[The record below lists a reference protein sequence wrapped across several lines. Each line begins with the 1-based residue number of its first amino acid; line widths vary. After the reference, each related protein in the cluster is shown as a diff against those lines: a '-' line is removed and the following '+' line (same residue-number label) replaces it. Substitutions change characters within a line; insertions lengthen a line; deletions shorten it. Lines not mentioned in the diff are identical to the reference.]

1 VGGPRARRRPGRVIA
16 LLLAGGLALA
26 ASLLATRYLID
37 WLQRHHVGQ
46 PIHEDVP
53 EGHKVKAGKPTMGGI
68 GIVVAAVIGYAVAHV
83 RSGLVFTRSGLLVMG
98 LIVGAGTV
106 GALDDWI
113 KVSQERNLGLSKR
126 AKSLGLIGVA
136 VAFAVVTVA
145 YTSVH
150 TQLSFTRFDFFDVDL
165 HPVGWVLWA
174 VLMIL
179 AVTNGVN
186 LTDGLD
192 GLAAGSSIFG
202 FIAYTV
208 IGFWAF
214 RNPGYQVDHALDLA
228 VVASAMLGATAGFLW
243 WNAAPAQIIMGDTG
257 ALAIGAGLAGLAL
270 TTNTQLLLAIIGG
283 LYVFETMSV
292 VLQVGSFRLFGKRI
306 FRMAPIHHHYELAGW
321 PETTVII
328 RFWIL
333 AGLCTAVALGL
344 FYADFVHLTTP

>member
-1 VGGPRARRRPGRVIA
+1 VIA

-68 GIVVAAVIGYAVAHV
+68 GIVVAAVVGYVVAHV

-98 LIVGAGTV
+98 LIVGAGVV

-126 AKSLGLIGVA
+126 AKALGLLSVA
-136 VAFAVVTVA
+136 IAFAVVTVE

-192 GLAAGSSIFG
+192 GLAAGSSIFA
-202 FIAYTV
+202 FAAYVV

-214 RNPGYQVDHALDLA
+214 RNPGYQVEHALDLA
-228 VVASAMLGATAGFLW
+228 VVAAAMVGAVAGFLW

-270 TTNTQLLLAIIGG
+270 TTNTHLLLPIIGG
-283 LYVFETMSV
+283 LYVFETLSV
-292 VLQVGSFRLFGKRI
+292 ILQVASFRLFGRRI
-306 FRMAPIHHHYELAGW
+306 FRIAPIHHHYEMAGW
-321 PETTVII
+321 PEPTII
-328 RFWIL
+328 VRFWIL

-344 FYADFVHLTTP
+344 YYADFVHLTTP